1 MPRVENEVIINAP
14 VEHVYNY
21 VSQPSNLPQVWPS
34 LYEIKDEKIIANG
47 GYSYRWTYKMGGMH
61 FTGNG
66 ECVGCVTN
74 SVLSS
79 KNSGPI
85 DSTVTFTFRSKGI
98 QTKVT
103 LTIDYRV
110 HLPLVGQLTEIII
123 HKMNEKE
130 AALILDN
137 MRIRLET

>member
-1 MPRVENEVIINAP
+1 MPRVENEVIIKAP
-14 VEHVYNY
+14 AEQIYGY
-21 VSQPSNLPQVWPS
+21 ISQPGNLPQIWPS
-34 LYEIKDEKIIANG
+34 LYEIKDEKLLANG
-47 GYSYRWTYKMGGMH
+47 GYSFRWTYKMAGVH

-66 ECVGCVTN
+66 ECTECVPN

-85 DSTVTFTFRSKGI
+85 DSMVTFTFRSKGM

-110 HLPLVGQLTEIII
+110 HLPLIGQLTEAVI

-137 MRIRLET
+137 LRIRLEM